1 MSDVETIT
9 ELNHRAARER
19 ELGER
24 WDEIVRLR
32 KRQKSLMK
40 IAETACFSVACML
53 LGGTAVML
61 GFGLF
66 RAAVTLGGAAAC
78 FFVGAGVDG
87 GLIWSILVRAAR
99 RGAGR
104 IACATDGGSGSAT
117 PARIRQ
123 KRRRSRR
130 SRTAISC
137 SGRCL
142 QKRGGEHEADGENP
156 AIYARLRKHYAAGS
170 DSGHQLYAS
179 GSEDF

>member
-1 MSDVETIT
+1 MSDVEIIT

-24 WDEIVRLR
+24 WGLR

-78 FFVGAGVDG
+78 FFVGAV
-87 GLIWSILVRAAR
+87 LT
-99 RGAGR
+99 GA
-104 IACATDGGSGSAT
+104 
-117 PARIRQ
+117 
-123 KRRRSRR
+123 
-130 SRTAISC
+130 
-137 SGRCL
+137 
-142 QKRGGEHEADGENP
+142 
-156 AIYARLRKHYAAGS
+156 
-170 DSGHQLYAS
+170 
-179 GSEDF
+179 